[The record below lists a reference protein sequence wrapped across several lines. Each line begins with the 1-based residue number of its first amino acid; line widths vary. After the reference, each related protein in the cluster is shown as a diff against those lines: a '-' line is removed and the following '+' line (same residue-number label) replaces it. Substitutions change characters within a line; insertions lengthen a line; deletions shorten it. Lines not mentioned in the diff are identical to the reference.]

1 MEDLNFAKDK
11 NISFNDFMT
20 NINSL
25 ILEGDKEKIFL
36 VVNEIYFSKTLSL
49 EVLKVLSIRIFI
61 NLDSI
66 NEDFNVLNEYNRET
80 LVDLISSICK
90 LNDRNQ
96 LRCTVIY
103 KLDELTR
110 SKNNFRIY
118 SPITYRA
125 ITYINENYSKDINI
139 KEFCKVVN
147 INPAY
152 FGRKFNKE
160 VGCSFTYYLNKKRN
174 DVAKKLV
181 MNTDK
186 KIADISHE
194 VGYLDISHFYKNFKK
209 YFGISPARLR
219 EI

>member
-25 ILEGDKEKIFL
+25 ILDGDKERIFS
-36 VVNEIYFSKTLSL
+36 VINKIYFSKILSL
-49 EVLKVLSIRIFI
+49 EVLKVLSIRIFT

-66 NEDFNVLNEYNRET
+66 NEDFNVLNEYSRES
-80 LVDLISSICK
+80 LVDLIASICK
-90 LNDRNQ
+90 LNDREQ
-96 LRCTVIY
+96 LRCIVIY

-118 SPITYRA
+118 SPITHRA
-125 ITYINENYSKDINI
+125 IKYINENYSKDINI
-139 KEFCKVVN
+139 KEFCKEVN

-152 FGRKFNKE
+152 FGRKFNTE

-174 DVAKKLV
+174 DIARKLV